1 MNEKAGRLRAF
12 LPFCPPAL
20 QPFFMSL
27 STVLFLF
34 LAHLA
39 VGIAFTLVFVSRDA
53 GVKFFRFN
61 AGLAAILLA
70 VALAFRYGAFGATL
84 AEQSRMNRIALL
96 ALDCAE
102 AALVLYWATI
112 GRMLAR
118 VRPVIVAIAVL
129 AGLAAVV
136 LQAICVSADR
146 SVAVQ
151 VLTVASFLTSAAMLG
166 GACTAMILGHWYLV
180 IPSLP
185 VSHLQSIV
193 RGHIAS
199 MATRVAVVGVAVWC
213 ALSTSIFR
221 PDGDLGP
228 SFRHYITSV
237 DGIFFWQR
245 VLFGLAGPAVLSYLT
260 WETAKIR
267 STQSATGILYV
278 DFFTVV
284 VGEVLAK
291 YIVLATHVP
300 V

>member
-1 MNEKAGRLRAF
+1 
-12 LPFCPPAL
+12 
-20 QPFFMSL
+20 MSL

-34 LAHLA
+34 LAHLG
-39 VGIAFTLVFVSRDA
+39 VGIAGTLVLVSKDA

-61 AGLAAILLA
+61 AGLAAILVA
-70 VALAFRYGAFGATL
+70 IALAFRYGALGTVDASHSEL
-84 AEQSRMNRIALL
+84 DRYALL
-96 ALDCAE
+96 ALDLSEC
-102 AALVLYWATI
+102 ALVLYWATI
-112 GRMLAR
+112 GRMLAKI
-118 VRPVIVAIAVL
+118 RPAIVTTAVVSGIAAL
-129 AGLAAVV
+129 V
-136 LQAICVSADR
+136 LQALDVSAGWTPAFR
-146 SVAVQ
+146 A
-151 VLTVASFLTSAAMLG
+151 LTVASFLTSAAMLG

-180 IPSLP
+180 IPSLQ

-193 RGHIAS
+193 RVHISS
-199 MATRVAVVGVAVWC
+199 MIARLVVVGVAVWV
-213 ALSTSIFR
+213 ALSTSFAANPVVGPTFHRYIF
-221 PDGDLGP
+221 
-228 SFRHYITSV
+228 SV

-245 VLFGLAGPAVLSYLT
+245 ILFGLAGPAILSYLT

>member
-1 MNEKAGRLRAF
+1 
-12 LPFCPPAL
+12 
-20 QPFFMSL
+20 MSL
-27 STVLFLF
+27 STVLFFF
-34 LAHLA
+34 LAHLG

-61 AGLAAILLA
+61 AGLAVILVAL
-70 VALAFRYGAFGATL
+70 ALAFRYGAFGAVAVDRSQT
-84 AEQSRMNRIALL
+84 EQAALL
-96 ALDCAE
+96 ALDISE
-102 AALVLYWATI
+102 AALVLYWATV
-112 GRMLAR
+112 GRVLAK
-118 VRPVIVAIAVL
+118 VRPAIVAVAVV
-129 AGLAAVV
+129 AGLVAIV
-136 LQAICVSADR
+136 LQAIDVSAGAA
-146 SVAVQ
+146 SVVRA
-151 VLTVASFLTSAAMLG
+151 LTIVSFLTSAAMLG

-180 IPSLP
+180 IPSLQ

-193 RGHIAS
+193 KVHIAS
-199 MATRVAVVGVAVWC
+199 MLVRVVVVGAAVWF
-213 ALSTSIFR
+213 AIATWQ
-221 PDGDLGP
+221 PDSGVP
-228 SFRHYITSV
+228 SFRHYIMSV

>member
-1 MNEKAGRLRAF
+1 M
-12 LPFCPPAL
+12 C
-20 QPFFMSL
+20 L
-27 STVLFLF
+27 STVLFFF
-34 LAHLA
+34 LAHLG
-39 VGIAFTLVFVSRDA
+39 VGIAFTLVFVSKDA

-61 AGLAAILLA
+61 AGLAVILVAI
-70 VALAFRYGAFGATL
+70 ALAFRYGAFGAVEVARSQT
-84 AEQSRMNRIALL
+84 EQMALL
-96 ALDCAE
+96 ALDVSE

-112 GRMLAR
+112 GRVLAKI
-118 VRPVIVAIAVL
+118 RPGIVAVAVL
-129 AGLAAVV
+129 AGLTAVV
-136 LQAICVSADR
+136 LQAVDVSAGASGVVR
-146 SVAVQ
+146 A
-151 VLTVASFLTSAAMLG
+151 LTIASFLTSAAMLG

-180 IPSLP
+180 IPSLQ

-193 RGHIAS
+193 KVHIAS
-199 MATRVAVVGVAVWC
+199 MLARVVVVGMAVWF
-213 ALSTSIFR
+213 AIATWQADS
-221 PDGDLGP
+221 GVP
-228 SFRHYITSV
+228 SFRHYIMSV

-291 YIVLATHVP
+291 YIVLATHVA